1 MDETIDITPWTEK
14 YRPKTL
20 NEIVGQEDAVA
31 SLKNFAKAK
40 NMPHL
45 LFAGPPGCGK
55 TTATLA
61 LANEIYGDN
70 RKECL
75 LEMNASDERGID
87 VVRGKIKDFA
97 RAAALADAPF
107 KLIFL
112 DEADSLTSDAQ
123 SALRR
128 TMELYVSNTR
138 FILGAN
144 YSSKIIEPI
153 QSRCSVFRFSPLND
167 VQINK
172 MVERVCEGE
181 GLKADK
187 KAIDALIYVSDGDMR
202 KLINAMQG
210 AALVSKT
217 ITDANI
223 FKYSSRARPKEILD
237 MMQLAIGGN
246 FNEARKKLHT
256 LMVDYGLSGEDVLIQ
271 MFREIDNVKID
282 ERAKADLIDRIG
294 EYNFRVVEGANE
306 VIQLEACLAQLLV
319 LGKESSAKDEKQKT
333 LKG

>member
-1 MDETIDITPWTEK
+1 MDEKIDITPWTEK
-14 YRPKTL
+14 YRPKKL
-20 NEIVGQEDAVA
+20 DDIIGQADIIS
-31 SLKNFAKAK
+31 SLKSFAAAK

-61 LANEIYGDN
+61 LANELYGD
-70 RKECL
+70 RRSECL

-97 RAAALADAPF
+97 RTIALADVPF

-128 TMELYVSNTR
+128 TMEMYVSATR

-153 QSRCSVFRFSPLND
+153 QSRCSVFRFTQLDD
-167 VQINK
+167 VQASK
-172 MVERVCEGE
+172 MIERISKGE
-181 GLKADK
+181 GLKVEEDAK
-187 KAIDALIYVSDGDMR
+187 KALIYVSDGDMR
-202 KLINAMQG
+202 KLVNALQG
-210 AALVSKT
+210 AALHSKT
-217 ITDANI
+217 ISEKSVY
-223 FKYSSRARPKEILD
+223 KYASRARPKEILE
-237 MMQLAIGGN
+237 MMQLALDGK
-246 FNEARKKLHT
+246 FKEARKNLHE
-256 LMVDYGLSGEDVLIQ
+256 LIINYGLSGEDVLVQ

-282 ERAKADLIDRIG
+282 ERSKADLIDRIG

-306 VIQLEACLAQLLV
+306 VIQLEACLAQLMKVGLDV
-319 LGKESSAKDEKQKT
+319 RESKK
-333 LKG
+333 

>member
-1 MDETIDITPWTEK
+1 MEEKLDIAPWTEK
-14 YRPKTL
+14 YRPKKL
-20 NEIVGQEDAVA
+20 DDIIGQADIVS
-31 SLKNFAKAK
+31 SLKSFAKQK

-61 LANEIYGDN
+61 LANELYADARG
-70 RKECL
+70 ECL

-97 RAAALADAPF
+97 RSVSLASVPF
-107 KLIFL
+107 KMIFL

-144 YSSKIIEPI
+144 YSSKVIEPI
-153 QSRCSVFRFSPLND
+153 QSRCSVFRFTMLSESEMK
-167 VQINK
+167 K
-172 MVERVCEGE
+172 MVERVCKGE
-181 GLKADK
+181 GLSVDEKAM
-187 KAIDALIYVSDGDMR
+187 DALIYVSEGDMR
-202 KLINAMQG
+202 KLINSMQG
-210 AALVSKT
+210 AALRGKK
-217 ITDANI
+217 ITEENI
-223 FKYSSRARPKEILD
+223 FKYSSRARPKEILE
-237 MMQLAIGGN
+237 MMQLAIDGK
-246 FNEARKKLHT
+246 FREARKNLHE
-256 LMVDYGLSGEDVLIQ
+256 LMVNYGLSGEDVLIQ
-271 MFREIDNVKID
+271 MYREIDNVKIE

-306 VIQLEACLAQLLV
+306 IIQLEACLAQLLV
-319 LGKESSAKDEKQKT
+319 LGKDAEKK
-333 LKG
+333 